1 MLRELHA
8 FASSHACDV
17 ALCTVDP
24 SAFGAAQQAR
34 RRLLGRRSEDRLGQ
48 LYRLRAPVDLVTKA
62 SVDRYEAE
70 VDRLALLLLNGQTS
84 LFLGAGVSINAGLP
98 SWATLIDLLA
108 LELAISTEDR
118 QSLAR
123 LNPLEAASLCAARA
137 GSEATLK
144 RMCATIIGS
153 AKRHSPQHALLAGL
167 PFKGCVTTNYD
178 ELFELAVRGAG
189 AEMAV
194 LPTDV
199 GRVTDRWCLKLHG
212 TVSRP
217 ASIVL
222 TRADYA
228 SYSKEQAAS
237 QGVLQGLLLTQ
248 HVLFVGFS
256 MRDENWCRIVETVRG
271 SVAPAQGRAAHRLD
285 EEAVA
290 EEEAAAWR
298 EMRSA
303 DASASYSTTANADLA
318 AGVTGQSV
326 GTMLPLEADAMFDAL
341 WRPMLHVTP
350 IDALYT
356 LQHPSGIDAP
366 HRQQGSAVDT
376 DADGAS
382 QGGSGGLGDGSAEL
396 GDDLLN
402 LGMAAPMTSAP
413 PTASEPQ
420 QQQQPPPP
428 QQQQDAPSLEIE
440 SLARRLEIFLD
451 HVASAVESRRCRVLL
466 NPKYASLLTPR
477 SLALSKAVTA
487 FLDDL
492 PPDAIASGPFQPIL
506 RLFLRMGLR
515 TSAMRELL
523 GDHTLEGP
531 YRARMEKLVALE
543 RRSPLEQR
551 EQKARQRTEGS
562 GEQTTK
568 GKARLGAKPK
578 GGRTGRHQLD

>member
-34 RRLLGRRSEDRLGQ
+34 RLLLGARSADRLGR

-98 SWATLIDLLA
+98 SWAALIDLLA
-108 LELAISTEDR
+108 LELAISPEDR
-118 QSLAR
+118 KSLAR

-137 GSEATLK
+137 GSEAELK
-144 RMCATIIGS
+144 RLCARIVGS
-153 AKRHSPQHALLAGL
+153 AKRHSLQHALLAGL
-167 PFKGCVTTNYD
+167 PFKGCVTTNFD

-217 ASIVL
+217 GSIVL

>member
-1 MLRELHA
+1 M
-8 FASSHACDV
+8 
-17 ALCTVDP
+17 
-24 SAFGAAQQAR
+24 
-34 RRLLGRRSEDRLGQ
+34 
-48 LYRLRAPVDLVTKA
+48 TKA

-118 QSLAR
+118 QSLLR

-217 ASIVL
+217 SSIVL

-271 SVAPAQGRAAHRLD
+271 SVAPAQGRAAHRPD

-290 EEEAAAWR
+290 EGEAAAWR
-298 EMRSA
+298 EVRSA

-396 GDDLLN
+396 GGDLLN
-402 LGMAAPMTSAP
+402 LEMAAPMTSAP

-420 QQQQPPPP
+420 QQQQQPPQQ

-451 HVASAVESRRCRVLL
+451 HVSSAVESRRCRVLL

-477 SLALSKAVTA
+477 SLALSKAVTS

-562 GEQTTK
+562 GEQATR

-578 GGRTGRHQLD
+578 GSSRTGRNQLD

>member
-34 RRLLGRRSEDRLGQ
+34 RLLLGARSADRLGR

-98 SWATLIDLLA
+98 SWAALIDLLA
-108 LELAISTEDR
+108 LELAISPEDR
-118 QSLAR
+118 KSLAR

-137 GSEATLK
+137 GSEAELK
-144 RMCATIIGS
+144 RLCARIVGS
-153 AKRHSPQHALLAGL
+153 AKRHSLQHALLAGL
-167 PFKGCVTTNYD
+167 PFKGCVTTNFD

-217 ASIVL
+217 GSIVL

-271 SVAPAQGRAAHRLD
+271 SVAPAQGRAAHRPD

-298 EMRSA
+298 EVRSA

-326 GTMLPLEADAMFDAL
+326 GTMLPLQADAMFDAL

-350 IDALYT
+350 IDA
-356 LQHPSGIDAP
+356 INAP
-366 HRQQGSAVDT
+366 HLPQGGAAHAH
-376 DADGAS
+376 ADGAS
-382 QGGSGGLGDGSAEL
+382 HGGSDGCSGGAEPVSAEQS
-396 GDDLLN
+396 
-402 LGMAAPMTSAP
+402 AEASAP
-413 PTASEPQ
+413 PAASE
-420 QQQQPPPP
+420 QQQQPQQP
-428 QQQQDAPSLEIE
+428 QQGQQQAQGQHAPSSEIE

-551 EQKARQRTEGS
+551 EQKTRKKAKGS
-562 GEQTTK
+562 GEQATK
-568 GKARLGAKPK
+568 GKARPQPARADLSARSRRRGRAKIIPS
-578 GGRTGRHQLD
+578 

>member
-1 MLRELHA
+1 M
-8 FASSHACDV
+8 
-17 ALCTVDP
+17 
-24 SAFGAAQQAR
+24 
-34 RRLLGRRSEDRLGQ
+34 
-48 LYRLRAPVDLVTKA
+48 
-62 SVDRYEAE
+62 
-70 VDRLALLLLNGQTS
+70 
-84 LFLGAGVSINAGLP
+84 
-98 SWATLIDLLA
+98 
-108 LELAISTEDR
+108 
-118 QSLAR
+118 
-123 LNPLEAASLCAARA
+123 
-137 GSEATLK
+137 
-144 RMCATIIGS
+144 
-153 AKRHSPQHALLAGL
+153 
-167 PFKGCVTTNYD
+167 
-178 ELFELAVRGAG
+178 
-189 AEMAV
+189 
-194 LPTDV
+194 
-199 GRVTDRWCLKLHG
+199 
-212 TVSRP
+212 
-217 ASIVL
+217 
-222 TRADYA
+222 
-228 SYSKEQAAS
+228 
-237 QGVLQGLLLTQ
+237 
-248 HVLFVGFS
+248 
-256 MRDENWCRIVETVRG
+256 
-271 SVAPAQGRAAHRLD
+271 
-285 EEAVA
+285 A

-356 LQHPSGIDAP
+356 LQHPSGIDVP

-396 GDDLLN
+396 GGDLLN
-402 LGMAAPMTSAP
+402 LGMAPPMTSAP
-413 PTASEPQ
+413 PTASE
-420 QQQQPPPP
+420 QQQPPPP
-428 QQQQDAPSLEIE
+428 PQQQQQDAPSLEIE

-451 HVASAVESRRCRVLL
+451 HVSSAVESRRCRVLL

-477 SLALSKAVTA
+477 SLALSKAVTS

-562 GEQTTK
+562 GEQATR

-578 GGRTGRHQLD
+578 GGRTGRNQLD

>member
-1 MLRELHA
+1 M
-8 FASSHACDV
+8 
-17 ALCTVDP
+17 
-24 SAFGAAQQAR
+24 
-34 RRLLGRRSEDRLGQ
+34 
-48 LYRLRAPVDLVTKA
+48 
-62 SVDRYEAE
+62 
-70 VDRLALLLLNGQTS
+70 
-84 LFLGAGVSINAGLP
+84 
-98 SWATLIDLLA
+98 
-108 LELAISTEDR
+108 
-118 QSLAR
+118 
-123 LNPLEAASLCAARA
+123 
-137 GSEATLK
+137 
-144 RMCATIIGS
+144 
-153 AKRHSPQHALLAGL
+153 
-167 PFKGCVTTNYD
+167 
-178 ELFELAVRGAG
+178 
-189 AEMAV
+189 
-194 LPTDV
+194 
-199 GRVTDRWCLKLHG
+199 
-212 TVSRP
+212 
-217 ASIVL
+217 
-222 TRADYA
+222 
-228 SYSKEQAAS
+228 
-237 QGVLQGLLLTQ
+237 
-248 HVLFVGFS
+248 
-256 MRDENWCRIVETVRG
+256 
-271 SVAPAQGRAAHRLD
+271 
-285 EEAVA
+285 A

-356 LQHPSGIDAP
+356 IQHPSGIDAP
-366 HRQQGSAVDT
+366 HLP
-376 DADGAS
+376 
-382 QGGSGGLGDGSAEL
+382 LGDGSAEL
-396 GDDLLN
+396 GE
-402 LGMAAPMTSAP
+402 AEASAP
-413 PTASEPQ
+413 PTASEPPQ
-420 QQQQPPPP
+420 QQPPP

-451 HVASAVESRRCRVLL
+451 HVSSAVESRRCRVLL

-477 SLALSKAVTA
+477 SLALSKAVTS

-562 GEQTTK
+562 GEQATR

-578 GGRTGRHQLD
+578 GGRTGRNQLD